1 MALRLKEV
9 VAAGLWL
16 FLAAA
21 MIYTLCG
28 CTVTLKDKG
37 NVFLR
42 FGTET
47 AVGHETSATQATSEA
62 STDID
67 KGLKNWM
74 WDDEENEQTIENPD
88 IADLP
93 DPDRE

>member
-9 VAAGLWL
+9 TEAGLWL

-21 MIYTLCG
+21 MIYTFCG

-42 FGTET
+42 FGTEI
-47 AVGHETSATQATSEA
+47 AVGHETSTTSAESKA
-62 STDID
+62 ETDID

-74 WDDEENEQTIENPD
+74 WDDDENQQTIENPD
-88 IADLP
+88 LS
-93 DPDRE
+93 DPG

>member
-1 MALRLKEV
+1 MALRFQEV
-9 VAAGLWL
+9 ATAGLWL
-16 FLAAA
+16 LLAAA
-21 MIYTLCG
+21 MIYTFFG
-28 CTVTLKDKG
+28 CQVTLKDKG

-42 FGTET
+42 FGTEI

-74 WDDEENEQTIENPD
+74 WDDDENQQTVEN
-88 IADLP
+88 ADP
-93 DPDRE
+93 SDPG